1 LILVVLSFLLVAFIY
16 GSSFKFDVFG
26 EVEKSDI
33 DCIPE
38 KGNNIVHCCYREYES
53 ETGDTVAIYCATCYD
68 DGIGNLACDAYDK
81 VYSIKPP
88 DDSGVPPKDKGLS
101 GLLDENQPTIQ
112 PDDSGV
118 PPKDNP
124 SLTEETQSPI
134 IEDSSG
140 VNIQKDSGEEDAKEE

>member
-1 LILVVLSFLLVAFIY
+1 MYYRHLIIVIISFLLVAFIY

-88 DDSGVPPKDKGLS
+88 DDSGVPPKD
-101 GLLDENQPTIQ
+101 
-112 PDDSGV
+112 
-118 PPKDNP
+118 NP